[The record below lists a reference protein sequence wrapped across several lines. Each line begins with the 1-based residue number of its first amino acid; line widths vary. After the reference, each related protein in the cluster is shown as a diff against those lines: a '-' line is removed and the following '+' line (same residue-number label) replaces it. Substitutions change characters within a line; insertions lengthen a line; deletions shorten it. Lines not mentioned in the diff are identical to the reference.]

1 MSDFYYRFNIWDSY
15 RLGYKRDFRRYGCIE
30 KNTSGVGLIK
40 GDESKGYADPTDDEG
55 NLVEQSPG
63 GINDD

>member
-15 RLGYKRDFRRYGCIE
+15 RLGYKRDFRRYGDIE

-40 GDESKGYADPTDDEG
+40 KGYADPTDDEG
-55 NLVEQSPG
+55 NLVEQSQEV
-63 GINDD
+63 

>member
-15 RLGYKRDFRRYGCIE
+15 RLCDKRDFRRYGDIE

-40 GDESKGYADPTDDEG
+40 GDELKGYVDPIYDEC
-55 NLVEQSPG
+55 NLVEQSQEV
-63 GINDD
+63 DDE